1 MEHKSIGVKR
11 IIKGIPK
18 YLAAGCGTG
27 EAEIL
32 KSLDHQCI
40 PELYDIFEDE
50 DHLYLV
56 EEYFKGES
64 LTELCSSKLLSS
76 KEVFDFIIQ
85 ICSIIQYLH
94 TLPEAVLHL
103 DLKPDNIIISGGK
116 ACLIDFGSAVRI
128 GGDSRGKTMSRGFT
142 APEQEARLK
151 VDRGTD
157 VYALGK
163 ILEFMVSHSRIGDE
177 AARRFRKISDCCCTD
192 KPWRRVSSAGTM
204 IKMLNRIGR
213 LETGDIHTP
222 RNRAKAADGVC
233 RAIGVVGLGP
243 RNGTTH
249 VAIAMAN
256 FLADV
261 KGFEVC
267 LAEKSDHSDMEKLPE
282 LMKGGRERGTGP
294 VKING
299 VTYLTSGFA
308 YDRSILN
315 NGKFDCIVYDLGSDI
330 KRAELTLMN
339 CDTEIAVGS
348 AAPWRAE
355 EYLSLTRPEGA
366 NNSTRKRMI
375 LINPADARAMRMIT
389 AGTIRLLPF
398 PYEPDPM
405 HPGKKTI
412 KILERAIR

>member
-1 MEHKSIGVKR
+1 
-11 IIKGIPK
+11 
-18 YLAAGCGTG
+18 
-27 EAEIL
+27 
-32 KSLDHQCI
+32 
-40 PELYDIFEDE
+40 
-50 DHLYLV
+50 
-56 EEYFKGES
+56 
-64 LTELCSSKLLSS
+64 
-76 KEVFDFIIQ
+76 
-85 ICSIIQYLH
+85 
-94 TLPEAVLHL
+94 
-103 DLKPDNIIISGGK
+103 
-116 ACLIDFGSAVRI
+116 
-128 GGDSRGKTMSRGFT
+128 
-142 APEQEARLK
+142 
-151 VDRGTD
+151 
-157 VYALGK
+157 
-163 ILEFMVSHSRIGDE
+163 
-177 AARRFRKISDCCCTD
+177 
-192 KPWRRVSSAGTM
+192 M

-366 NNSTRKRMI
+366 KDNTRKRMI
-375 LINPADARAMRMIT
+375 LINPADARAMRTIT
-389 AGTIRLLPF
+389 AGTIRLPPF
-398 PYEPDPM
+398 TRRVVSLKN
-405 HPGKKTI
+405 GKLSSACFQHRIQDEGARKT
-412 KILERAIR
+412 KLRLFHVL